1 MSRMNWT
8 ILALLLMI
16 PGAGGLGWAMVH
28 QRQLDRQIAEAA
40 EAIAEAPSAEEYL
53 ALYSRWSA
61 LSAAEKADNPW
72 GQGRYGGPEIQQRL
86 REDQHIRLKAD
97 LPNLDAGLKSH
108 PPQLAEVLYG
118 ADWKQRLADYQRQR
132 ERRSVIASGSGILLF
147 AGCLMFG
154 GGLLKG
160 FVFRYLDG
168 AGRDEES
175 EDVESGQTVSSGT
188 QDSAA
193 EPCSQDASEHT
204 EPHDKKATTAPST
217 EPEVR
222 PAYAGQGYFQSA
234 QNTPKEA
241 ASRKP
246 ASSAP
251 DVPATP
257 AAESDEFSAALALMD
272 SPAPSAS
279 QEHSYF
285 GWAID
290 PKAEEENPAVT
301 NLMTTQAA
309 ASELAELTELTEEV
323 SAIRQYAAA
332 QQDQM
337 RKFQDGYDWMI
348 VRRFCLRFI
357 RCIDNL
363 EDRLEHLDGDEQA
376 LRESLE
382 DIRDE
387 LVFALESSGVEQYS
401 PDLKAPFKGLEKYVE
416 AVRQRVPVSDA
427 ALAGTIAKIVR
438 PGYQYLI
445 SDDEVKIVRCA
456 QVKLY
461 DAADTEQ

>member
-16 PGAGGLGWAMVH
+16 PGAAGLGWGIVH
-28 QRQLDRQIAEAA
+28 QRQLDQRIAEAA
-40 EAIAEAPSAEEYL
+40 EAIAEAPSADEYL

-61 LSAAEKADNPW
+61 LSATEKAENPW
-72 GQGRYGGPEIQQRL
+72 GQGLYGGPEIQRRL
-86 REDQHIRLKAD
+86 RQDQQDRLMAD
-97 LPNLDAGLKSH
+97 LPDLDAGLKSH

-118 ADWKQRLADYQRQR
+118 ADWQRRLADYQRQR

-147 AGCLMFG
+147 AGCLLFAG
-154 GGLLKG
+154 GILKG
-160 FVFRYLDG
+160 LVLRYLDN
-168 AGRDEES
+168 AQSWEQPEEAEAQDAVCS
-175 EDVESGQTVSSGT
+175 TA

-193 EPCSQDASEHT
+193 ASNDQDESDPAEAH
-204 EPHDKKATTAPST
+204 EADAPAA
-217 EPEVR
+217 PETR
-222 PAYAGQGYFQSA
+222 RGGQGYFQST
-234 QNTPKEA
+234 QNTDKQP
-241 ASRKP
+241 ASRQPAVPSSDRP
-246 ASSAP
+246 AS
-251 DVPATP
+251 P
-257 AAESDEFSAALALMD
+257 AAEPDGFAAAVSLMD
-272 SPAPSAS
+272 SPAAPAS

-290 PKAEEENPAVT
+290 PKAEEEHPAVT
-301 NLMTTQAA
+301 NLMTTQAT

-348 VRRFCLRFI
+348 VRRFCMRFI

-363 EDRLEHLDGDEQA
+363 DDRLEHLGSDEQM
-376 LRESLE
+376 LREALE

-387 LVFALESSGVEQYS
+387 LVFALESSGVEQYG

-427 ALAGTIAKIVR
+427 ALAGTIAEIVR
-438 PGYQYLI
+438 PGYQYLVN
-445 SDDEVKIVRCA
+445 DDEVKIVRCA

-461 DAADTEQ
+461 DAAETEQ